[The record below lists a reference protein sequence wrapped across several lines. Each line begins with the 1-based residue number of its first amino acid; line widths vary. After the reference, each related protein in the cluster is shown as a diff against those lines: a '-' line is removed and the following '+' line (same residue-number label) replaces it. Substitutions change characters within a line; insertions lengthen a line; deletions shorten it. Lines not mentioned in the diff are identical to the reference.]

1 MKHRLIAVVVLMGL
15 LAIVLSGC
23 FQPAGPLARFTATPR
38 FAYPPYEPTFDA
50 SASSS
55 PDGAIVSY
63 EWDFGDGESD
73 TGVIVTHTYEDKG
86 IYEVTLSITDSNGQI
101 GARIEVVEALNRIPS
116 ASFTIQPYWIGAQV
130 PARFDASDSSDPD
143 GQIVQYLWSFGDGTT
158 DEGMVV
164 EHAFPYSPSGGGWKP
179 TITLIVVDEDGGTGT
194 SVKQINVVG
203 CESCN

>member
-63 EWDFGDGESD
+63 EWNFGDGQTD
-73 TGVIVTHTYEDKG
+73 TGVIVTHVYEERG
-86 IYEVTLSITDSNGQI
+86 TYEVTLIVTDSNGQT
-101 GARIEVVEALNRIPS
+101 GARIEAVEALNRAP
-116 ASFTIQPYWIGAQV
+116 T
-130 PARFDASDSSDPD
+130 ARFTYSPFYVGADQPVRLDASEATDPD
-143 GQIVQYLWSFGDGTT
+143 GEIVQYLWSFGDGTT
-158 DEGMVV
+158 GDGMIV
-164 EHAFPYSPSGGGWKP
+164 EHEYVQPGWKP
-179 TITLIVVDEDGGTGT
+179 TITLTVIDDGGASSNT
-194 SVKQINVVG
+194 SKEINVVG
-203 CESCN
+203 CDTCGG